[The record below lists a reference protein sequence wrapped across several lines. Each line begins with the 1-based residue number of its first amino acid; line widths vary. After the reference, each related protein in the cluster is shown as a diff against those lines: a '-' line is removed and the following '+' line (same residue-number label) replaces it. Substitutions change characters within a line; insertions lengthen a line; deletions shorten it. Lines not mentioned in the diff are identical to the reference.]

1 MLWIIVHITCCM
13 WRFRKSYANKQ
24 ASVKLHMAYWQ
35 DLQEQAL
42 QMQPV
47 GGIFALTKW
56 AFLQQNVCVYIY
68 IYVLHH
74 SAIAICSL
82 KKTHVNLGAQFR
94 AFFAFAESTLLPFG
108 QHFYDG
114 SEWTLPSALQHGASC
129 TWNCRLLDS
138 IGSKRKNIER
148 YCPPHPRD
156 MLTQEKAKTSITLVR
171 FSFRWQIQAQ
181 SA

>member
-1 MLWIIVHITCCM
+1 MNHCAYNVLYVEI
-13 WRFRKSYANKQ
+13 SQ
-24 ASVKLHMAYWQ
+24 KLR
-35 DLQEQAL
+35 EQA
-42 QMQPV
+42 
-47 GGIFALTKW
+47 GECETAYGILTGFARASPTDATRRGDICAHKMSVF
-56 AFLQQNVCVYIY
+56 AAKCVCIY